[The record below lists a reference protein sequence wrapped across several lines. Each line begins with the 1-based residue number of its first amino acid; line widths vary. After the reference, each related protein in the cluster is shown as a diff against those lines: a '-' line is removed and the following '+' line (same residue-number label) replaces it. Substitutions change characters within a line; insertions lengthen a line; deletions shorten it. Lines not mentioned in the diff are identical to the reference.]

1 MKKIAFAAGA
11 LVIGGLLAVPTAA
24 FAAPGDP
31 YPSTISSNT
40 AAPGAAVTFTAE
52 TGQPEG
58 TSATATLTGDQAA
71 EGGSIT
77 PASTL
82 SKNFSVG
89 ANGNLRLAVKIPAN
103 ATAGAKYSFAVSA
116 GSFST
121 TETIT
126 AAVGGTAEQLSYT
139 GANAAP
145 FVWLGAGLLA
155 IGAAFVAVFAIKR
168 RNRSSVRA

>member
-58 TSATATLTGDQAA
+58 TPATATLDGFQAA

-77 PASTL
+77 LASTL
-82 SKNFSVG
+82 TKSFAVG
-89 ANGNLRLAVKIPAN
+89 ADGNLRLAVKIPAS
-103 ATAGAKYSFAVSA
+103 APAGAKYSFAVTA

-126 AAVGGTAEQLSYT
+126 AAVAGTADQLSFT
-139 GANAAP
+139 GTNAAP

-155 IGAAFVAVFAIKR
+155 VGAAFIAVFAIKR
-168 RNRSSVRA
+168 RNRSAARA